1 MWKCRASLSQWKTTI
16 LVDFLKIKM
25 ILLEGMQCL
34 LCKGCIFINQG
45 YKPKQTLLKLTK
57 MLTVDVN
64 YYFSLVKKI

>member
-1 MWKCRASLSQWKTTI
+1 
-16 LVDFLKIKM
+16 M